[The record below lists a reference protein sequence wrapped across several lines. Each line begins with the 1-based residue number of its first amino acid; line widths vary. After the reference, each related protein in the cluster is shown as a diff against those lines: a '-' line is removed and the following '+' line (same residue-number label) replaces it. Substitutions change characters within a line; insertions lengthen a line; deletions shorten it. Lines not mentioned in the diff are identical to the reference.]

1 MEKLKNFI
9 NKFTILKSKLTK
21 EEFTTLII
29 QIICILISSIGI
41 IKNLISTEFV
51 EFLAWSIIFGINV
64 TNLKK
69 LINKNE

>member
-9 NKFTILKSKLTK
+9 NKFTVLKSKLTK
-21 EEFTTLII
+21 EEFNTLII

-64 TNLKK
+64 ANLKK
-69 LINKNE
+69 INKK

>member
-9 NKFTILKSKLTK
+9 NKFTVLKSKLTK
-21 EEFTTLII
+21 EEFNTLII

-51 EFLAWSIIFGINV
+51 EFLAWAIIFGINIA
-64 TNLKK
+64 NLKK
-69 LINKNE
+69 LIKK

>member
-1 MEKLKNFI
+1 MEKFKNFI
-9 NKFTILKSKLTK
+9 SKFTILKSKLTK
-21 EEFTTLII
+21 EEFNTLII
-29 QIICILISSIGI
+29 QIICTLISSIGI

-64 TNLKK
+64 ANFKK